1 MAKNLIAGLICLFC
15 INMLF
20 NKAAETRLHR
30 NIEELENIS
39 IHLQDSIKWK
49 EYWIDSLEQRLIDL
63 QSQTKYNN

>member
-30 NIEELENIS
+30 NIEELENIC
-39 IHLQDSIKWK
+39 IHLQDSIDWK
-49 EYWIDSLEQRLIDL
+49 IYRIDSLEQVLHEL
-63 QSQTKYNN
+63 NTNE